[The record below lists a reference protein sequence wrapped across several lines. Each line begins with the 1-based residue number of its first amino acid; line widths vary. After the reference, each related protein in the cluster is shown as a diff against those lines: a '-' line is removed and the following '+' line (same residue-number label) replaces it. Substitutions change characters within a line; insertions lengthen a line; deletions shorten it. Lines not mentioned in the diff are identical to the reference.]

1 MGKLRKTARMRP
13 AVNHVEMHPWLM
25 RPSLVK
31 YRQEHDILMQILER
45 RTSIPQFTMDDDD
58 VRALAALQV
67 SGALSERMRQRGM
80 ATCPHCCQGFGSA
93 SLPIHVR
100 RCRALLASTP
110 EEDAEPGQANQKG
123 RKCLRFVT
131 KHFESVCMDKIVAFP
146 EAEAALIAAMPSN
159 LVHRMVVNLVKESKQ
174 VKTKNRESRAAIE
187 NLENALD
194 GARHDVSQLESARDW
209 AAISRARMAEQQ
221 QVAERLQRELEA
233 TKTTLA
239 TVEVENQRLRSK
251 GESAEKKTLRLEAKI
266 NALNAEKVSLKKE
279 AKEAQRREME
289 ATRELASTRK
299 LWLSMHTSTPDS
311 YDKRDQAPG
320 YCPQTSLRG
329 RI

>member
-1 MGKLRKTARMRP
+1 
-13 AVNHVEMHPWLM
+13 
-25 RPSLVK
+25 
-31 YRQEHDILMQILER
+31 
-45 RTSIPQFTMDDDD
+45 MDDDD

-100 RCRALLASTP
+100 RCRALLASTT
-110 EEDAEPGQANQKG
+110 EEDAEQDRPIR
-123 RKCLRFVT
+123 RKEVRSLVDLCLRFVT

-194 GARHDVSQLESARDW
+194 GARRDVSQLESARDW

-239 TVEVENQRLRSK
+239 AVEVENQRLRSK

-299 LWLSMHTSTPDS
+299 LKDCTMPRWLSMHTSTPDS
-311 YDKRDQAPG
+311 YDKRDQASG
-320 YCPQTSLRG
+320 YCPQASLRG